1 MPGRLKKK
9 KRTNT
14 FIGQTE
20 KAKIKTDGEEMVDYK
35 QKYVECKKC
44 IQGSEMA
51 IQHRKVKATRMSII
65 NTLLLSDQ
73 NGLEILDI
81 A

>member
-1 MPGRLKKK
+1 M
-9 KRTNT
+9 
-14 FIGQTE
+14 
-20 KAKIKTDGEEMVDYK
+20 DGEEMVDYK
-35 QKYVECKKC
+35 QKHVEYKKF

-51 IQHRKVKATRMSII
+51 IQHRKVKATRMSIV